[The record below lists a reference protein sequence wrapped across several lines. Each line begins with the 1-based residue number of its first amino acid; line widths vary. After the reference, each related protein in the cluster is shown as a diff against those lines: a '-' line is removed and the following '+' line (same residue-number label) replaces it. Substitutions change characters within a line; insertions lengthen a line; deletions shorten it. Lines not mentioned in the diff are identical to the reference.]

1 MAKWNPSKVI
11 QQHAKRVQAAAVRAI
26 RSASP
31 RVPHRDG
38 ARGGGQVGGSLASAV
53 AARDFLTVKPW
64 GVVLNWSKL
73 GQKFLWFVQGTSR
86 QKARPVPLRPDVP
99 KLVRDLEADAAK
111 HYQARAE
118 DRRVPVRARAR

>member
-11 QQHAKRVQAAAVRAI
+11 LQHAQRVQQAAVRAI
-26 RSASP
+26 RSAPP
-31 RVPHRDG
+31 RVAHRDG

-53 AARDFLTVKPW
+53 ASRDFLTVKPW
-64 GVVLNWSKL
+64 GVVLKWATL

-99 KLVRDLEADAAK
+99 KLVRDLEADALK
-111 HYQARAE
+111 SFQARAE
-118 DRRVPVRARAR
+118 GRRSPVKARAR